1 MAVQYYQGVGRRKTS
16 TARARIFSGDGTIT
30 CNDRPGTDYFPR
42 LGDLDQVVAPLRVVG
57 MAEKYS
63 VSLKI
68 LGGGVTGQTGAAQM
82 AVARAL
88 LKLDPEMRAMLRKSG
103 FLSRDDRMKER
114 KKPGLKRARKGP
126 TYTKR

>member
-1 MAVQYYQGVGRRKTS
+1 MTVQYYEGVGRRKAS
-16 TARARIFSGDGTIT
+16 IARARIFSGDGTIT

-42 LGDLDQVVAPLRVVG
+42 LGDLDLVMAPLKTVG
-57 MAEKYS
+57 LAEKYN
-63 VSLKI
+63 VSIKVE
-68 LGGGVTGQTGAAQM
+68 GGGVTGQTGAAQM
-82 AVARAL
+82 AIARAL
-88 LKLDPEMRAMLRKSG
+88 LKLDPEMRAAFRKGG